1 METKFLLD
9 GFRREGSGDLS
20 LDLSQVA
27 PSGRMTFTLVVKGVA
42 WHESGDQEP
51 HHEEPANHEL
61 ADDIFEEDFFLEG
74 MLEMEREERERL
86 GILGRWPFWELRE
99 LAIRYPERAEQVAQ
113 VGILLSGIMLGVLWH
128 VVSPTLA
135 WLWPNV
141 ISVSAF
147 VGGVA
152 AR

>member
-1 METKFLLD
+1 MVAEVSLD

-27 PSGRMTFTLVVKGVA
+27 PSGRMTFTLVVKGAA
-42 WHESGDQEP
+42 WHESADQEP
-51 HHEEPANHEL
+51 PHGEPANHEL

-74 MLEMEREERERL
+74 VLEREREERERL

-99 LAIRYPERAEQVAQ
+99 LAIRYPERTEQIAQ
-113 VGILLSGIMLGVLWH
+113 VGILLVGIMLGVLWH

-147 VGGVA
+147 FGGVA